1 MLPQIQLVTKAKQ
14 KEDALFNSEKSL
26 EIDTLNF
33 DKFLKK
39 NDAKARDA
47 IKKAEVE
54 AKKKNEKIQEIKRL
68 RQKIQVSQSE
78 ISKLKEQLDLCQ
90 QYREVINLLTC
101 MLVGCSIIFVVVAFS
116 SNAYSVDSF
125 LPGCLAA

>member
-1 MLPQIQLVTKAKQ
+1 M
-14 KEDALFNSEKSL
+14 SEKSL
-26 EIDTLNF
+26 EKDTLNF
-33 DKFLKK
+33 DKFLKL

-101 MLVGCSIIFVVVAFS
+101 MLVGGSIIFFC
-116 SNAYSVDSF
+116 F
-125 LPGCLAA
+125 LVQCLLG

>member
-101 MLVGCSIIFVVVAFS
+101 MLVGGSIIFFAFS